1 MLCVLQND
9 TLQHYSTYTEE
20 QLRPTMAK
28 LANLVTRAGTGK
40 LTTIKTKYSS
50 SKFMRIALI
59 PELKS
64 PLITELAEVSRQ

>member
-1 MLCVLQND
+1 ME
-9 TLQHYSTYTEE
+9 HYSKYSEE
-20 QLRPTMAK
+20 DLHPTMCK
-28 LANLVTRAGTGK
+28 LASLATRAGSGK

-64 PLITELAEVSRQ
+64 QIITELAESVARSAKKQWLD